1 MNQCNVNKSQK
12 PNNFEIAEYY
22 LAKYYID
29 NSFAQAVM
37 DLVGSGY
44 KPLANK
50 FANDME
56 SFLMSQTYKGMHNLN
71 KDELLKFRRSQ
82 EGIFNAKLYREEV
95 RNYIK
100 ELKDDIKNTNKA
112 LQ

>member
-50 FANDME
+50 FAND
-56 SFLMSQTYKGMHNLN
+56 TK
-71 KDELLKFRRSQ
+71 RR
-82 EGIFNAKLYREEV
+82 Y
-95 RNYIK
+95 
-100 ELKDDIKNTNKA
+100 
-112 LQ
+112 